1 MLVEFLKQAG
11 DGIASAAEK
20 TSKVA
25 SDAFNTAVEE
35 AKAGANAVATVV
47 RDADAKKQQIGAWI
61 DAKEQQL
68 EHKVDEGRAWLREN
82 GGVAGKVASD
92 QIGLVEGVGTS
103 LYGAGKGIVQLADGV
118 TSLTNPLE
126 WAANT
131 GANVARLKS
140 AGETVE
146 SLGKIANLV
155 QPTSWLTDP
164 KGNAQLAGKLWDSA
178 ATSFN
183 KDPAKFIGN
192 AAGTVGTVLRSGR
205 RRRCGRRRRQSGGHH
220 GRRRQSGRHHRGRR
234 QSDCHHGDVGKA
246 AAITGDVGKAAAIT
260 GDVGKAA
267 AITGDVGKATGVT
280 GDVGRATAVAED
292 TGEVAAVT
300 RNASRPGGAGSGPM
314 VGEPFPENP
323 FPQVQQREPNWCG
336 AACGQMSAG
345 RLGAEVDQ
353 ATLAASRHFE
363 PRSVVGHT
371 VFEGGFQTKGLEAA
385 LTDVAP
391 VPGRVWRGGTI
402 PQDIST
408 PERLGTHLKGYID
421 NTGASAI
428 LRVEGGDHWIIVNSV
443 LQDGRI
449 AIRDPRN
456 TVSTLVTPQQLI
468 DMGPTGDA
476 VFSFPK

>member
-1 MLVEFLKQAG
+1 MGLLDNVGGILKQAG

-192 AAGTVGTVLRSGR
+192 AAGTVGLFFVP
-205 RRRCGRRRRQSGGHH
+205 GGE
-220 GRRRQSGRHHRGRR
+220 GAAV
-234 QSDCHHGDVGKA
+234 GDVGR
-246 AAITGDVGKAAAIT
+246 AAAIT

-428 LRVEGGDHWIIVNSV
+428 LRVEGGDHWIIVDSV

-456 TVSTLVTPQQLI
+456 AVSTLVTPQQLI

-476 VFSFPK
+476 VFSFPE

>member
-1 MLVEFLKQAG
+1 MGLLDNVGGILKQAG

-35 AKAGANAVATVV
+35 AKAGANAVATTV

-82 GGVAGKVASD
+82 GGVAGKFASA

-126 WAANT
+126 WAANP

-146 SLGKIANLV
+146 SLGKIANLA
-155 QPTSWLTDP
+155 QPTSWLADP

-192 AAGTVGTVLRSGR
+192 AAGTVGLFFVP
-205 RRRCGRRRRQSGGHH
+205 GGE
-220 GRRRQSGRHHRGRR
+220 G
-234 QSDCHHGDVGKA
+234 A
-246 AAITGDVGKAAAIT
+246 AVVGDVGKAAAIT

-267 AITGDVGKATGVT
+267 AITGDVGKATAITGDVGKAAAITGDVGKATAVT

-292 TGEVAAVT
+292 TGKAAAVT

-428 LRVEGGDHWIIVNSV
+428 LRVEGGDHWIIVDSV

>member
-1 MLVEFLKQAG
+1 
-11 DGIASAAEK
+11 
-20 TSKVA
+20 
-25 SDAFNTAVEE
+25 
-35 AKAGANAVATVV
+35 
-47 RDADAKKQQIGAWI
+47 
-61 DAKEQQL
+61 
-68 EHKVDEGRAWLREN
+68 
-82 GGVAGKVASD
+82 
-92 QIGLVEGVGTS
+92 
-103 LYGAGKGIVQLADGV
+103 
-118 TSLTNPLE
+118 
-126 WAANT
+126 
-131 GANVARLKS
+131 
-140 AGETVE
+140 
-146 SLGKIANLV
+146 LGKIANLA
-155 QPTSWLTDP
+155 QPTSWLADP

-192 AAGTVGTVLRSGR
+192 AAGTVGLFFVP
-205 RRRCGRRRRQSGGHH
+205 GGE
-220 GRRRQSGRHHRGRR
+220 GAAVV
-234 QSDCHHGDVGKA
+234 GDVGKA

-267 AITGDVGKATGVT
+267 AITGDVGKATAVT

-292 TGEVAAVT
+292 TGKAAAVT

-428 LRVEGGDHWIIVNSV
+428 LRVEGGDHWIIVDSV

>member
-1 MLVEFLKQAG
+1 MGLLDNVGGILKQAG
-11 DGIASAAEK
+11 DGIASAAEH
-20 TSKVA
+20 TSKAA
-25 SDAFNTAVEE
+25 SDAWNTAVED
-35 AKAGANAVATVV
+35 AKAGANAVATAV

-82 GGVAGKVASD
+82 GGVAGKVASA
-92 QIGLVEGVGTS
+92 QIGLVEGIGTS

-126 WAANT
+126 WAANP

-146 SLGKIANLV
+146 TLGKIANLA
-155 QPTSWLTDP
+155 QPTSWLADP

-183 KDPAKFIGN
+183 KDPAKFVGN
-192 AAGTVGTVLRSGR
+192 AAGTVGLFFVP
-205 RRRCGRRRRQSGGHH
+205 GGQ
-220 GRRRQSGRHHRGRR
+220 GGAVA
-234 QSDCHHGDVGKA
+234 GDVGKAAVITGDIGKA
-246 AAITGDVGKAAAIT
+246 AAITGDVGKAAAVTGDVGKATAIT

-267 AITGDVGKATGVT
+267 TVTGDVGKATAITGDVGKAT
-280 GDVGRATAVAED
+280 AVAED
-292 TGEVAAVT
+292 TGKAAAVT
-300 RNASRPGGAGSGPM
+300 RNASRPGGAGSGPL

-323 FPQVQQREPNWCG
+323 FPQVKQREANWCG

-345 RLGAEVDQ
+345 RLGTEVDQ

-363 PRSVVGHT
+363 PRTVVGHT

-402 PQDIST
+402 SQDIST

-421 NTGASAI
+421 NTQSSVI
-428 LRVEGGDHWIIVNSV
+428 LRVEGGDHWIIVDSV

-476 VFSFPK
+476 VFSLLKR

>member
-1 MLVEFLKQAG
+1 MGLLDNVGGILKQAG

-35 AKAGANAVATVV
+35 AKAGANAVATTV

-82 GGVAGKVASD
+82 GGVAGKFASA

-126 WAANT
+126 WAANP

-146 SLGKIANLV
+146 SLGKIANLA
-155 QPTSWLTDP
+155 QPTSWLADP

-192 AAGTVGTVLRSGR
+192 AAGTVGLFFVP
-205 RRRCGRRRRQSGGHH
+205 GGE
-220 GRRRQSGRHHRGRR
+220 GAAV
-234 QSDCHHGDVGKA
+234 GDVGR
-246 AAITGDVGKAAAIT
+246 AAAIT

-267 AITGDVGKATGVT
+267 AITGDVGKATAITGDVGKAAAITGDVGKATAVT

-292 TGEVAAVT
+292 TGKAAAVT

-428 LRVEGGDHWIIVNSV
+428 LRVEGGDHWIIVDSV

>member
-1 MLVEFLKQAG
+1 MGLLDNVGGILKQAG
-11 DGIASAAEK
+11 DGIASATEN
-20 TSKVA
+20 TSQAA
-25 SDAFNTAVEE
+25 SDAWNTAVED
-35 AKAGANAVATVV
+35 AKAGANAVATAV

-68 EHKVDEGRAWLREN
+68 EHKVDEGRTWLREN
-82 GGVAGKVASD
+82 GGMAGKVASA
-92 QIGLVEGVGTS
+92 QIGLVEGIGTS

-126 WAANT
+126 WAANP

-146 SLGKIANLV
+146 TLGKIANLA
-155 QPTSWLTDP
+155 QPTSWLADP

-192 AAGTVGTVLRSGR
+192 AAGTVGLFFVP
-205 RRRCGRRRRQSGGHH
+205 GGQ
-220 GRRRQSGRHHRGRR
+220 GGAVA
-234 QSDCHHGDVGKA
+234 GDVGKAAVITGDIGKA
-246 AAITGDVGKAAAIT
+246 AAITGDVGKAAAVT
-260 GDVGKAA
+260 GDVGK
-267 AITGDVGKATGVT
+267 
-280 GDVGRATAVAED
+280 ATAVAED
-292 TGEVAAVT
+292 TGKAAAVT
-300 RNASRPGGAGSGPM
+300 RNASRPGGAGSGPL

-323 FPQVQQREPNWCG
+323 FPQVKQREANWCG

-345 RLGAEVDQ
+345 RLGTEVDQ

-363 PRSVVGHT
+363 PRTVVGHT

-402 PQDIST
+402 SQDIST

-421 NTGASAI
+421 NTQSSVI
-428 LRVEGGDHWIIVNSV
+428 LRVEGGDHWIIVDSV

-476 VFSFPK
+476 VFSLLKR

>member
-1 MLVEFLKQAG
+1 MGLLDNVGGILKQAG

-192 AAGTVGTVLRSGR
+192 AAGTVGLFFVP
-205 RRRCGRRRRQSGGHH
+205 GGE
-220 GRRRQSGRHHRGRR
+220 GAAV
-234 QSDCHHGDVGKA
+234 GDVGKA
-246 AAITGDVGKAAAIT
+246 TAVT

-428 LRVEGGDHWIIVNSV
+428 LRVEGGDHWIIVDSV

>member
-1 MLVEFLKQAG
+1 MGLLDNVGGILKQAG
-11 DGIASAAEK
+11 DGIASATEN
-20 TSKVA
+20 TSQAA
-25 SDAFNTAVEE
+25 SDAWNTAVED
-35 AKAGANAVATVV
+35 AKAGANAVATAV

-82 GGVAGKVASD
+82 GGVAGKVASA
-92 QIGLVEGVGTS
+92 QIGLVEGIGTS

-126 WAANT
+126 WAANP

-146 SLGKIANLV
+146 TLGKIANLA
-155 QPTSWLTDP
+155 QPTSWLADP

-183 KDPAKFIGN
+183 KDPAKFVGN
-192 AAGTVGTVLRSGR
+192 AAGTVGLFFVP
-205 RRRCGRRRRQSGGHH
+205 GGQ
-220 GRRRQSGRHHRGRR
+220 GGAVA
-234 QSDCHHGDVGKA
+234 GDVGKA
-246 AAITGDVGKAAAIT
+246 AVITGDI
-260 GDVGKAA
+260 GKAA
-267 AITGDVGKATGVT
+267 AITGDVGKATAIT
-280 GDVGRATAVAED
+280 GDVGKATAVAED
-292 TGEVAAVT
+292 TGKAAAVT
-300 RNASRPGGAGSGPM
+300 RNASRPGGVGSGPL

-323 FPQVQQREPNWCG
+323 FPQVKQREANWCG

-345 RLGAEVDQ
+345 RLGTEVDQ

-363 PRSVVGHT
+363 PRTVVGHT

-402 PQDIST
+402 SQDIST

-421 NTGASAI
+421 NTQSSVI
-428 LRVEGGDHWIIVNSV
+428 LRVEGGDHWIIVDSV

-476 VFSFPK
+476 VFSLLKR

>member
-1 MLVEFLKQAG
+1 MAG
-11 DGIASAAEK
+11 KFASA
-20 TSKVA
+20 
-25 SDAFNTAVEE
+25 
-35 AKAGANAVATVV
+35 
-47 RDADAKKQQIGAWI
+47 
-61 DAKEQQL
+61 
-68 EHKVDEGRAWLREN
+68 
-82 GGVAGKVASD
+82 

-146 SLGKIANLV
+146 SLGKIANLA
-155 QPTSWLTDP
+155 QPTSWLADP

-192 AAGTVGTVLRSGR
+192 AAGTVGLFFVPGGEGAAVGDVGR
-205 RRRCGRRRRQSGGHH
+205 AAAIT
-220 GRRRQSGRHHRGRR
+220 
-234 QSDCHHGDVGKA
+234 GDVGKA
-246 AAITGDVGKAAAIT
+246 AAITGDVGKATAVT

-428 LRVEGGDHWIIVNSV
+428 LRVEGGDHWIIVDSV

>member
-1 MLVEFLKQAG
+1 MGLLDNVGGILKQAG

-192 AAGTVGTVLRSGR
+192 AAGTVGLFFVP
-205 RRRCGRRRRQSGGHH
+205 GGE
-220 GRRRQSGRHHRGRR
+220 GAAV
-234 QSDCHHGDVGKA
+234 GDVGR
-246 AAITGDVGKAAAIT
+246 AAAIT

-428 LRVEGGDHWIIVNSV
+428 LRVEGGDHWIIVDSV

>member
-1 MLVEFLKQAG
+1 MGLLDNVGGILKQAG

-192 AAGTVGTVLRSGR
+192 AAGTVGLFFVP
-205 RRRCGRRRRQSGGHH
+205 GGE
-220 GRRRQSGRHHRGRR
+220 GAAV
-234 QSDCHHGDVGKA
+234 GDVGRA

-267 AITGDVGKATGVT
+267 AITGDVGKATAVT

-292 TGEVAAVT
+292 TGKAAAVT

-353 ATLAASRHFE
+353 ATLAASRHFQ

-428 LRVEGGDHWIIVNSV
+428 LRVEGGDHWIIVDSV

>member
-1 MLVEFLKQAG
+1 MGLLDNVGGLLKQAG
-11 DGIASAAEK
+11 DGIGRAAES
-20 TSKVA
+20 TSKAA
-25 SDAFNTAVEE
+25 SDAWNTAVED
-35 AKAGANAVATVV
+35 AKAGANAVVTIV
-47 RDADAKKQQIGAWI
+47 RDVDAKKQQIGAWI
-61 DAKEQQL
+61 DSKEQQL
-68 EHKVDEGRAWLREN
+68 EHKVDDGRAWLREH
-82 GGVAGKVASD
+82 GGVAGKLASD

-103 LYGAGKGIVQLADGV
+103 LYDAGKGIVKLADGV
-118 TSLTNPLE
+118 NSLTNPLE
-126 WAANT
+126 WAANP

-140 AGETVE
+140 AGEAVE
-146 SLGKIANLV
+146 SLGKIANLT
-155 QPTSWLTDP
+155 QPTSWIADP
-164 KGNAQLAGKLWDSA
+164 KGNARLAGALWDSA

-192 AAGTVGTVLRSGR
+192 AAGTVGLFFVP
-205 RRRCGRRRRQSGGHH
+205 GGE
-220 GRRRQSGRHHRGRR
+220 GAAV
-234 QSDCHHGDVGKA
+234 GDVGR
-246 AAITGDVGKAAAIT
+246 AAAIT

-428 LRVEGGDHWIIVNSV
+428 LRVEGGDHWIIVDSV

>member
-1 MLVEFLKQAG
+1 MGLLDNVGGILKQAG

-192 AAGTVGTVLRSGR
+192 AAGTVGLFFVPGGEGAAVGDVGR
-205 RRRCGRRRRQSGGHH
+205 AAAIT
-220 GRRRQSGRHHRGRR
+220 
-234 QSDCHHGDVGKA
+234 GDVGKA
-246 AAITGDVGKAAAIT
+246 AAITGDVGKATAVT

-428 LRVEGGDHWIIVNSV
+428 LRVEGGDHWIIVDSV

>member
-1 MLVEFLKQAG
+1 MGLLDNVGGILKQAG

-192 AAGTVGTVLRSGR
+192 AAGTVGLFFVP
-205 RRRCGRRRRQSGGHH
+205 GGE
-220 GRRRQSGRHHRGRR
+220 GAAV
-234 QSDCHHGDVGKA
+234 GDVGR
-246 AAITGDVGKAAAIT
+246 AAAIT

-408 PERLGTHLKGYID
+408 PKRLGTHLKGYID

-428 LRVEGGDHWIIVNSV
+428 LRVEGGDHWIIVDSV

>member
-1 MLVEFLKQAG
+1 MGLLDNVGGILKQAG

-35 AKAGANAVATVV
+35 AKAGANAVATTV

-126 WAANT
+126 WAANP

-146 SLGKIANLV
+146 SLGKIANLA
-155 QPTSWLTDP
+155 QPTSWLADP
-164 KGNAQLAGKLWDSA
+164 KGNAQLAGKLWDGA

-192 AAGTVGTVLRSGR
+192 AAGTVGLFFVP
-205 RRRCGRRRRQSGGHH
+205 GGE
-220 GRRRQSGRHHRGRR
+220 GAAV
-234 QSDCHHGDVGKA
+234 GDVGR
-246 AAITGDVGKAAAIT
+246 AAAIT

-267 AITGDVGKATGVT
+267 AITGDVGKATAITGDVGKAAAITGDVGKATAVT

-292 TGEVAAVT
+292 TGKAAAVT

-428 LRVEGGDHWIIVNSV
+428 LRVEGGDHWIIVDSV

>member
-1 MLVEFLKQAG
+1 MGLLDNVGGILKQAG

-82 GGVAGKVASD
+82 GGVAEKVASD

-192 AAGTVGTVLRSGR
+192 AAGTVGLFFVP
-205 RRRCGRRRRQSGGHH
+205 GGE
-220 GRRRQSGRHHRGRR
+220 GAAV
-234 QSDCHHGDVGKA
+234 GDVGR
-246 AAITGDVGKAAAIT
+246 AAAIT

-428 LRVEGGDHWIIVNSV
+428 LRVEGGDHWIIVDSV

>member
-1 MLVEFLKQAG
+1 MGLLDNVGGLVKQAG
-11 DGIASAAEK
+11 DGIASAAER
-20 TSKVA
+20 TSKAA
-25 SDAFNTAVEE
+25 SDAWNTAVED
-35 AKAGANAVATVV
+35 AKAGANAVATAV

-82 GGVAGKVASD
+82 GGVAGKVASA
-92 QIGLVEGVGTS
+92 QIGLVEGIGTS

-126 WAANT
+126 WAANP

-146 SLGKIANLV
+146 TLGKIANLA
-155 QPTSWLTDP
+155 QPTSWLADP

-183 KDPAKFIGN
+183 KDPAKFVGN
-192 AAGTVGTVLRSGR
+192 AAGTVGLFFVP
-205 RRRCGRRRRQSGGHH
+205 GGQ
-220 GRRRQSGRHHRGRR
+220 GGAVA
-234 QSDCHHGDVGKA
+234 GDVGKA
-246 AAITGDVGKAAAIT
+246 AVITGDI
-260 GDVGKAA
+260 GKAA
-267 AITGDVGKATGVT
+267 AITGDVGKATAIT
-280 GDVGRATAVAED
+280 GDVGKATAVAED
-292 TGEVAAVT
+292 TGKAAAVT
-300 RNASRPGGAGSGPM
+300 RNASRPGGAGSGPL

-323 FPQVQQREPNWCG
+323 FPQVKQREANWCG

-345 RLGAEVDQ
+345 RLGTEVDQ

-363 PRSVVGHT
+363 PRTVVGHT

-402 PQDIST
+402 SQDIST

-421 NTGASAI
+421 NTQSSVI
-428 LRVEGGDHWIIVNSV
+428 LRVEGGDHWIIVDSV

-476 VFSFPK
+476 VFSLLKR

>member
-1 MLVEFLKQAG
+1 MGLLDNVGGILKQAG

-192 AAGTVGTVLRSGR
+192 AAGTVGLFFVP
-205 RRRCGRRRRQSGGHH
+205 GGE
-220 GRRRQSGRHHRGRR
+220 GAAV
-234 QSDCHHGDVGKA
+234 GDVGRA
-246 AAITGDVGKAAAIT
+246 AAITGDVGKATAIT

-428 LRVEGGDHWIIVNSV
+428 LRVEGGDHWIIVDSV

-456 TVSTLVTPQQLI
+456 TVSTLVTPQQLV

-476 VFSFPK
+476 VFSFPKR